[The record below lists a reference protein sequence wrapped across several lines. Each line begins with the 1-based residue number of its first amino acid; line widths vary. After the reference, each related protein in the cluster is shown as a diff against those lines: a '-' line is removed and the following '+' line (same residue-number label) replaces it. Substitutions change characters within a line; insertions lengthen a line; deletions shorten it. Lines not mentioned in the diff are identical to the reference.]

1 MQITMSVKSYLI
13 GVIITSALVVLAYFA
28 IDYYLLGDRTGI
40 SKRDVIKKIDDR
52 SRDLDTHS
60 QQTQRVII
68 DIDHYLDNNPDWRQ
82 I

>member
-40 SKRDVIKKIDDR
+40 RKRDVIKKIDDR